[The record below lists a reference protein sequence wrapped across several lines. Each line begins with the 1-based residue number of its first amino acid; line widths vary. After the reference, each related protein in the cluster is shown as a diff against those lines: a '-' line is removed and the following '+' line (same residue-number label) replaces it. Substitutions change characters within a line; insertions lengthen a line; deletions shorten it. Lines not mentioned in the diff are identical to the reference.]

1 MITLNDIL
9 LLSPEIVLTIGAFV
23 VIIVDLFYSKKSF
36 SAVITSLFL
45 AISAVLS
52 VALTANLIS
61 YNDPSGLSIINVLS
75 IDKYSLFLK
84 SLILLSGLSISLCG
98 INLLS
103 KELKSKGEFWAL
115 FLISITGMTL
125 LTSTTEMI
133 TAWVALE
140 LTSLPVIGMLALNQR
155 KYSLEVALKYLILS
169 ATSSA
174 IILMGIAYIY
184 GVSGSTFFSEIS
196 MLETALSGKFFFKD
210 PSSILILFGL
220 ILVVS
225 GASFKI
231 ASFPFFSWVP
241 DVYQGAP
248 TIVTIYLSVVSK
260 IAGLSIIIRILFD
273 SINSSMINEW
283 AIYISIMAAVSM
295 TVGNVMALRQSNIK
309 RLFAYSTIAH
319 AGYILVG
326 LASSEPDSLNSSNF
340 AGIQSSVFYIVAYAI
355 TNLTAF
361 LSVLSI
367 SKEINSFS
375 IEKYKGVGIKL
386 RFQSIILSIALIS
399 LLGIPATIGFM
410 GKAFIFSSAISN
422 NLMWLALIGILNS
435 VISAYYY
442 IRIIKLMF
450 IDTSEDQRPETYSGD
465 LNTRIITS
473 FGAILILMFGL
484 APAMLLGIVEG
495 VVNILQ

>member
-9 LLSPEIVLTIGAFV
+9 LLSPEISLVIGAFV
-23 VIIVDLFYSKKSF
+23 VIIADLFSSKKNI
-36 SAVITSLFL
+36 SAIFTIIFL
-45 AISAVLS
+45 AISSILS
-52 VALTANLIS
+52 LALTSNLIS
-61 YNDPSGLSIINVLS
+61 FNDTSGSSIINVLS

-84 SLILLSGLSISLCG
+84 SLILISGLSISLCG
-98 INLLS
+98 LNLLS

-125 LTSTTEMI
+125 LTSTAEMI

-140 LTSLPVIGMLALNQR
+140 LTSLPVIGMLALNQK

-196 MLETALSGKFFFKD
+196 TIETALTGKFFFKE
-210 PSSILILFGL
+210 PSNILMLFGVLLL
-220 ILVVS
+220 IS

-260 IAGLSIIIRILFD
+260 IAGFSIIIRILFD

-283 AIYISIMAAVSM
+283 ALYLSIMAAISM
-295 TVGNVMALRQSNIK
+295 TFGNIMALRQINIK

-319 AGYILVG
+319 AGYILIG
-326 LASSEPDSLNSSNF
+326 LASSEPESLKSSNF
-340 AGIQSSVFYIVAYAI
+340 AGIQSSVFYIAAYAI

-361 LSVLSI
+361 LSILSI
-367 SKEINSFS
+367 SKEVNSYS
-375 IEKYKGVGIKL
+375 IEKYKGIGIKL
-386 RFQSIILSIALIS
+386 KFQSIILAIALIS

-422 NLMWLALIGILNS
+422 NLMWLALLGILNS

-450 IDTSEDQRPETYSGD
+450 IDTSEDQDQKSYSSD
-465 LNTRIITS
+465 LNTKIVTS
-473 FGAILILMFGL
+473 FGTVLILILGL
-484 APAMLLGIVEG
+484 APAMLLGIVED

>member
-125 LTSTTEMI
+125 LTSTSEMI
-133 TAWVALE
+133 SAWVALE

-248 TIVTIYLSVVSK
+248 TIVTIYYL
-260 IAGLSIIIRILFD
+260 
-273 SINSSMINEW
+273 
-283 AIYISIMAAVSM
+283 
-295 TVGNVMALRQSNIK
+295 
-309 RLFAYSTIAH
+309 
-319 AGYILVG
+319 
-326 LASSEPDSLNSSNF
+326 
-340 AGIQSSVFYIVAYAI
+340 
-355 TNLTAF
+355 
-361 LSVLSI
+361 
-367 SKEINSFS
+367 
-375 IEKYKGVGIKL
+375 
-386 RFQSIILSIALIS
+386 
-399 LLGIPATIGFM
+399 
-410 GKAFIFSSAISN
+410 
-422 NLMWLALIGILNS
+422 
-435 VISAYYY
+435 
-442 IRIIKLMF
+442 
-450 IDTSEDQRPETYSGD
+450 
-465 LNTRIITS
+465 
-473 FGAILILMFGL
+473 
-484 APAMLLGIVEG
+484 
-495 VVNILQ
+495 

>member
-1 MITLNDIL
+1 MINLNDIL
-9 LLSPEIVLTIGAFV
+9 LLSPEITLVIGTFV
-23 VIIVDLFYSKKSF
+23 VIIVDLFSPKKSY
-36 SAVITSLFL
+36 SAIFTSIFL
-45 AISAVLS
+45 AISSILAISMVS
-52 VALTANLIS
+52 NLIS
-61 YNDPSGLSIINVLS
+61 YNDASGLSIINVLS

-84 SLILLSGLSISLCG
+84 SLILVSGLSISVCG

-103 KELKSKGEFWAL
+103 EELKSKGEFWAL
-115 FLISITGMTL
+115 FLVSITGMSL
-125 LTSTTEMI
+125 LASVTEMI

-155 KYSLEVALKYLILS
+155 KYSLEVSLKYLILS

-184 GVSGSTFFSEIS
+184 GVSGSTFFNEIS
-196 MLETALSGKFFFKD
+196 TIETSLSGKYLFKY
-210 PSSILILFGL
+210 STNILLLFGAL
-220 ILVVS
+220 LLVS

-260 IAGLSIIIRILFD
+260 IAGFSIIIRILFD
-273 SINSSMINEW
+273 AINSSMISEW
-283 AIYISIMAAVSM
+283 AIYLAIMAAVSM
-295 TVGNVMALRQSNIK
+295 TFGNVMALRQSNIK

-326 LASSEPDSLNSSNF
+326 LASSEPDGLNSGNL
-340 AGIQSSVFYIVAYAI
+340 AGIQATVFYLVAYAI

-361 LSVLSI
+361 LSILSI
-367 SKEINSFS
+367 SREINSFD
-375 IEKYKGVGIKL
+375 IEEYKGVGI
-386 RFQSIILSIALIS
+386 RARYQSIILAISLIS

-410 GKAFIFSSAISN
+410 GKAFIFTSAISN
-422 NLMWLALIGILNS
+422 NLMWLALLGILNS

-450 IDTSEDQRPETYSGD
+450 IDSSEDQTSKTANSD
-465 LNTRIITS
+465 LNTRVITS
-473 FGAILILMFGL
+473 FGAVLIIAIGL
-484 APAMLLGIVEG
+484 APVMLLGIVES
-495 VVNILQ
+495 VVNLLQ

>member
-1 MITLNDIL
+1 MINLNDIL
-9 LLSPEIVLTIGAFV
+9 LLSPEITLVIGTFV
-23 VIIVDLFYSKKSF
+23 VIIVDLFSPKKSY
-36 SAVITSLFL
+36 SAIFTSIFL
-45 AISAVLS
+45 AISSILAIAMVS
-52 VALTANLIS
+52 NLIS
-61 YNDPSGLSIINVLS
+61 YNDASGLSIINVLS

-84 SLILLSGLSISLCG
+84 SLILVSGLSISVCG

-103 KELKSKGEFWAL
+103 EELKSKGEFWAL
-115 FLISITGMTL
+115 FLVSITGMSL
-125 LTSTTEMI
+125 LASVTEMI

-155 KYSLEVALKYLILS
+155 KYSLEVSLKYLILS

-184 GVSGSTFFSEIS
+184 GVSGSTFFNEIS
-196 MLETALSGKFFFKD
+196 TIDTSLSGKYLFKD
-210 PSSILILFGL
+210 STNILLLFGAL
-220 ILVVS
+220 LLVS

-260 IAGLSIIIRILFD
+260 IAGFSIIIRILFD
-273 SINSSMINEW
+273 AINSSMVSEW
-283 AIYISIMAAVSM
+283 AIYLSIMAAVSM
-295 TVGNVMALRQSNIK
+295 TFGNVMALRQSNIK

-326 LASSEPDSLNSSNF
+326 LASSEPDGLNSGNL
-340 AGIQSSVFYIVAYAI
+340 AGIQSTVFYLAAYAI

-361 LSVLSI
+361 LSILSI
-367 SKEINSFS
+367 SREINSFE
-375 IEKYKGVGIKL
+375 IEEFKGVGTRI
-386 RFQSIILSIALIS
+386 RYQSIILAISLIS

-410 GKAFIFSSAISN
+410 GKAFIFTSAISN
-422 NLMWLALIGILNS
+422 NLMWLALVGILNS

-442 IRIIKLMF
+442 IRIIRLMF
-450 IDTSEDQRPETYSGD
+450 IDSSEVQSSKTANSD

-473 FGAILILMFGL
+473 FGAVLIIVLGL
-484 APAMLLGIVEG
+484 APVMLLGIVED
-495 VVNILQ
+495 VVNLLQ